1 MKISIAVP
9 SYNYGRF
16 LKTCLESIHM
26 QDHSDYEVLIAD
38 GGSTDDSL
46 EIIKNFS
53 LLDERFKLVSTSDKG
68 QSDAVIKVF
77 SDATGDVFCF
87 LNADDCFICKD
98 ALSSVINA
106 FNNYP
111 EISIVSFNG
120 YYINAEGHY
129 IKPVRLRYHP
139 LDNVSLMK
147 YRSAV
152 LQPATFWKKIVYQ
165 RIPILPNSHYVFDAL
180 FFYQA
185 YCNFS
190 WIDLSKPLAGHR
202 LHEKN
207 KSLQINFDRI
217 RELAK
222 FEGVKFGTISF
233 RSVYLHIVSY
243 IVFVFEKIPVV
254 GWLLNRMVYLI
265 INSIAFITYY
275 RLPSI

>member
-16 LKTCLESIHM
+16 LKSCLESIQM
-26 QDHSDYEVLIAD
+26 QDYSNYEVLIAD
-38 GGSTDDSL
+38 GGSTDDSI
-46 EIIKNFS
+46 EIIENFC
-53 LLDERFKLVSTSDKG
+53 LLDERFKFVSTSDKG
-68 QSDAVIKVF
+68 QSDGIIKAF

-98 ALSSVINA
+98 ALSSVISA

-111 EISIVSFNG
+111 EMSIINFNG
-120 YYINAEGHY
+120 YYLNADGCY
-129 IKPVRLRYHP
+129 IKPVHLRYHP
-139 LDNVSLMK
+139 LDNVGLMK

-152 LQPATFWKKIVYQ
+152 LQPATFWKRIVQQKI
-165 RIPILPNSHYVFDAL
+165 PMLANSHYVFDAL

-190 WIDLSKPLAGHR
+190 WIELSKPIAGHR
-202 LHEKN
+202 LHKKN

-217 RELAK
+217 NELAK
-222 FEGVKFGTISF
+222 FEAVKFGTNSF
-233 RSVYLHIVSY
+233 RSIYLHIVSY
-243 IVFVFEKIPVV
+243 VVFVFGKIPAL
-254 GWLLNRMVYLI
+254 GWLLNRVVYI
-265 INSIAFITYY
+265 FINSISFLSYY

>member
-16 LKTCLESIHM
+16 LKTCLESIYM

-38 GGSTDDSL
+38 GGSTDGSI
-46 EIIKNFS
+46 EIIENFC

-68 QSDAVIKVF
+68 QSDSIIKVF
-77 SDATGDVFCF
+77 SDATGDVFCY

-98 ALSSVINA
+98 ALSSAINI

-111 EISIVSFNG
+111 EISIVNFNG
-120 YYINAEGHY
+120 YYIDSKGHY

-139 LDNVSLMK
+139 LDNLGLMK

-152 LQPATFWKKIVYQ
+152 LQPATFWKRIVQ
-165 RIPILPNSHYVFDAL
+165 QNIPMLANSHYVFDAL

-190 WIDLSKPLAGHR
+190 WVEISKPLAGHR

-207 KSLQINFDRI
+207 KSLQINFERVN
-217 RELAK
+217 ELAK
-222 FEGVKFGTISF
+222 FEAVKFGTISF
-233 RSVYLHIVSY
+233 RSLYLHIVSY
-243 IVFVFEKIPVV
+243 IIFVFGKIPVV
-254 GWLLNRMVYLI
+254 GSLLNRVVYII
-265 INSIAFITYY
+265 INSIAFLTYY